1 MPSTIQSKPVACNAL
16 YSSNPVCSQNC
27 AVTSNYNVHGVHG
40 AHANHPSIPHSKSL
54 EHYHEPAKLLENH
67 HGSRH
72 SFDQS
77 ISYKNYDCLDGK
89 SQSIGETS
97 TNGFHCGR
105 NTGIYHQPTCGHQ
118 TTEGHYNIPGNRYPL
133 PATHPQSEHHYAQI
147 VNFERGDNNYT
158 SAMGQPCCH
167 QNPHYECLNNF
178 NARN

>member
-1 MPSTIQSKPVACNAL
+1 MPSTIQSKPVACI
-16 YSSNPVCSQNC
+16 YSSSINPVCSQNC
-27 AVTSNYNVHGVHG
+27 AATSNYNAHG
-40 AHANHPSIPHSKSL
+40 AHGYAHHPAIPHSKSL

-77 ISYKNYDCLDGK
+77 INYKNYDCLDGK
-89 SQSIGETS
+89 SQPNDR
-97 TNGFHCGR
+97 TNGYHCGI
-105 NTGIYHQPTCGHQ
+105 NTGIYQQP
-118 TTEGHYNIPGNRYPL
+118 TEGHYNISRTRYPL
-133 PATHPQSEHHYAQI
+133 PTTHPQSEHHYAQI
-147 VNFERGDNNYT
+147 VNFERGDNCT